1 MSSNNPLVSIVV
13 PIYNHAHYVEEALHS
28 VFYQT
33 YDSLEVILIDDGSK
47 DNSVAVVEAWLNKNQ
62 ECVRNRQFTF
72 IKQENQGAHNTIN
85 RGLQLAKGEFLTI
98 LNSDDY
104 YHLRRIELIVKKIK
118 QENGEFAFSR
128 VHAIDETGKS
138 APRGNWWWAWYERA
152 MLQLAL
158 LPTIGFKLLQDNIT
172 VSTGNL
178 FFSRRIFEEVGEFK
192 DLKLAHDYDFVMRA
206 LAITEPLL
214 VPQELYFYRLHSD
227 NTTQKVL
234 HLIEQELCEI
244 YRSYLSLT
252 YAPPRNKLAP
262 CQHYWPV
269 AFSMHRQR
277 LALDRS
283 LSIYLEHHPKAKR
296 IAKSEAKLPRS
307 EGEPITLITHDL
319 SLSGGPK
326 LLCDMAKSLKEN
338 GYEPRVL
345 SLNPGPLQTE
355 LEKEGIPLRIFS
367 FPFANIP
374 KSKVKKLWL
383 SIKVLFA
390 IWRLGGKKVIG
401 NTSLSWPGVLIGSIA
416 FPWKK
421 FYWYIHESSGP
432 DALLNGH
439 IMKKLLHKSLKDKKI
454 DFWFGSKATREIWG
468 KSGYNGKLAYWSG
481 LESSPAPAPKQS
493 ITRILS
499 IGTGEPRKGFHYLID
514 AFIALVKEKRIPE
527 TVTLTL
533 AGFSNQLDVMQ
544 SFYSD
549 LILKVIHAGLKDR
562 ITFLLT
568 VDLDQL
574 EELYDNCD
582 LYIQASTME
591 CLPLTLLKAM
601 SKGLPI
607 ITSDANGCT
616 EAIEHQVNGYV
627 FPIRNSNL
635 LAECIQEAISH
646 PETCMVFGKR
656 AQIVFNTFYSKEV
669 NTQEILNH
677 LENFG
682 QKCANV

>member
-1 MSSNNPLVSIVV
+1 MSADNPLVSIVI
-13 PIYNHAHYVEEALHS
+13 PIYNHANYVEEALHS

-33 YDSLEVILIDDGSK
+33 YDFIEVILIDDGSK
-47 DNSVAVVEAWLNKNQ
+47 DNSIAVVEAWLDENK
-62 ECVRNRQFTF
+62 ERVSSRQFTF

-85 RGLQLAKGEFLTI
+85 RGLRLAKGDFLTI

-104 YHLRRIELIVKKIK
+104 YHLRRIELLVKKIK
-118 QENGEFAFSR
+118 QEDGEFAFSR
-128 VHAIDETGKS
+128 VHAIDQEGKS

-206 LAITEPLL
+206 LALTEPLL

-244 YRSYLSLT
+244 YRSYLALT
-252 YAPPRNKLAP
+252 YAPPPNRLAP

-269 AFSMHRQR
+269 TFSMHRQR

-283 LSIYLEHHPKAKR
+283 LSIYLEHHPKANR
-296 IAKSEAKLPRS
+296 IAPSVVELPRS
-307 EGEPITLITHDL
+307 CGERITLITHDL

-326 LLCDMAKSLKEN
+326 LLCDVAKSLKEN
-338 GYEPRVL
+338 GYEPHVL
-345 SLNPGPLQTE
+345 SFNSGPLQAQ
-355 LEKEGIPLRIFS
+355 LEKEGIPLRILP

-374 KSKVKKLWL
+374 KSKIKKLWISL
-383 SIKVLFA
+383 KVLFA
-390 IWRLGGKKVIG
+390 IWRTGGKKVIG

-421 FYWYIHESSGP
+421 FYWYIHESCGP

-439 IMKKLLHKSLKDKKI
+439 VMKRLLHKSLRDKKI
-454 DFWFGSKATREIWG
+454 DYWFGSKATRDIWA
-468 KSGYNGKLAYWSG
+468 KSGFNGKLAYWSG
-481 LESSPAPAPKQS
+481 IENNPATPDIQA
-493 ITRILS
+493 INRILS

-514 AFIALVKEKRIPE
+514 AFIKLVKEKQIPE
-527 TVTLTL
+527 NVTLTL
-533 AGFSNQLDVMQ
+533 AGFTDQLDVMQ

-616 EAIEHQVNGYV
+616 EAIEHKVNGYV
-627 FPIRNSNL
+627 FPVRNSTM
-635 LAECIQEAISH
+635 LAECMHEAIAH
-646 PETCMVFGKR
+646 PQSSAVFGKR

-669 NTQEILNH
+669 NTQEILNY
-677 LENFG
+677 L
-682 QKCANV
+682 KSKAR